1 MAEYT
6 VSACMERLVELT
18 RGYELVDLWNMDA
31 TGCFSKPLPEKGLAE
46 KKSLATEEAKSKKQ
60 G

>member
-18 RGYELVDLWNMDA
+18 RGYELVDIWNMDA

-46 KKSLATEEAKSKKQ
+46 KKSLATGGKK
-60 G
+60 